1 MVKILDLEERTNAN
15 LYLMSD
21 SVLPSSENLRQ
32 ANVQPDY
39 DVQSVVDSISSS
51 TEYLAR
57 PEVGSDDLR
66 YQSVD
71 QLNREMETAILSS
84 LKLKNDWAECC
95 TYDERDSLGNQKRV
109 WDTRLSAVRDALLER
124 IPEEREQYLQK
135 LDDIIEDCKKEEL
148 AYEEK
153 RKMRQ
158 AERAREETAAE
169 IAARHKKQLE
179 ERIKKY
185 CPSISSDSSTS
196 SSGSPSAWKYFRG
209 KFGNFKDFILG
220 GSSEMKTKEGPGN
233 KKLNDIQPQTEQ
245 KQSIKATPTT
255 TNNLQSKNTEA
266 RGLDEWHEANPT
278 SADDLSIAGIPSSP
292 QIPGTRVEIRAESL
306 MKSPT
311 AGPMRSAQAE
321 VRRYNYWNS
330 S

>member
-1 MVKILDLEERTNAN
+1 MVKILDLEERPNTN
-15 LYLMSD
+15 LYLMSG
-21 SVLPSSENLRQ
+21 SVLPSSEYLRQ
-32 ANVQPDY
+32 PNVQPDY

-51 TEYLAR
+51 TKSLAR

-66 YQSVD
+66 YQSVE

-95 TYDERDSLGNQKRV
+95 TYDERDSLGSQKRV

-135 LDDIIEDCKKEEL
+135 LDDIIQDWKEKEL
-148 AYEEK
+148 AHEEK

-158 AERAREETAAE
+158 AERAREETATE
-169 IAARHKKQLE
+169 IAARHKKQME

-185 CPSISSDSSTS
+185 CPSLSSDSSTS
-196 SSGSPSAWKYFRG
+196 SSGSPSTWKFLRG
-209 KFGNFKDFILG
+209 KLGSFKDFILG
-220 GSSEMKTKEGPGN
+220 GSSEMKTKESPGN

-245 KQSIKATPTT
+245 KQSMKTTPTT
-255 TNNLQSKNTEA
+255 TNNLQSKKTEA

-278 SADDLSIAGIPSSP
+278 SADNSP
-292 QIPGTRVEIRAESL
+292 MAGTRVETRAESL
-306 MKSPT
+306 LKSPT
-311 AGPMRSAQAE
+311 IAPMRLAEAE
-321 VRRYNYWNS
+321 VCQYNYRNS